1 MGYKLKG
8 EAMTPSKGGI
18 ISEGITFGAVQ
29 IPQDGQPIILLKE
42 RQTIGGYPKIGS
54 VLPSDCFKLAQLP
67 IGSIV
72 RFKEIHIED
81 AEKTMKEFYHFFN
94 TK

>member
-8 EAMTPSKGGI
+8 KAMIPSKGGI

-67 IGSIV
+67 IGSMV
-72 RFKEIHIED
+72 RFREINIED
-81 AEKTMKEFYHFFN
+81 AEKEMKGFYDFF
-94 TK
+94 KS